1 MCHAC
6 GTPNPYPRRQ
16 LGGRARGLRCTSAAQ
31 FSPPVPFYRRRR
43 SNRDASRCRKPL
55 ETRPRRLARRL
66 QGDCRPPVWRAVV
79 RPARSFFIRANCGI
93 LPLRASAGHARAC
106 GAMGGLLSAGGG
118 FKFFL
123 MMNGEQQAAIHQ
135 ALLSVQSTVT
145 GMTFPR
151 CDQEDL
157 IELIDRVEEQ
167 LHCSHPNTGLMCTFL
182 NSIARS
188 LRAQPEAREA
198 CLTIEQAI
206 EAAGMPS
213 TWQSGI

>member
-1 MCHAC
+1 
-6 GTPNPYPRRQ
+6 
-16 LGGRARGLRCTSAAQ
+16 
-31 FSPPVPFYRRRR
+31 
-43 SNRDASRCRKPL
+43 
-55 ETRPRRLARRL
+55 LA
-66 QGDCRPPVWRAVV
+66 G
-79 RPARSFFIRANCGI
+79 
-93 LPLRASAGHARAC
+93 C
-106 GAMGGLLSAGGG
+106 GATSPLFFCLHPCGAKTPSWRFAAIPSSPFGDFGPIENAAGRVQILSLISASGGVPMHQ
-118 FKFFL
+118 
-123 MMNGEQQAAIHQ
+123 MMNTEQAAAIHL
-135 ALLSVQSTVT
+135 ALISVQSTVT

-167 LHCSHPNTGLMCTFL
+167 LHASHPNTALMCTFL

>member
-1 MCHAC
+1 
-6 GTPNPYPRRQ
+6 
-16 LGGRARGLRCTSAAQ
+16 
-31 FSPPVPFYRRRR
+31 
-43 SNRDASRCRKPL
+43 
-55 ETRPRRLARRL
+55 
-66 QGDCRPPVWRAVV
+66 
-79 RPARSFFIRANCGI
+79 
-93 LPLRASAGHARAC
+93 
-106 GAMGGLLSAGGG
+106 
-118 FKFFL
+118 
-123 MMNGEQQAAIHQ
+123 MNGETRAAIHR
-135 ALLSVQSTVT
+135 ALVSVHGAVT
-145 GMTFPR
+145 EMSFSR

-167 LHCSHPNTGLMCTFL
+167 LHRSQPNAALVCTFL